1 MKSTRQESTNKNLVM
16 LLLTGTG
23 PYAYRLEEE
32 AAQVR
37 RGELG
42 TVLLSQRRVSK
53 FLREVGALEDPR
65 LRGKALTANKSGLW
79 RWRVGDYRIIA
90 DIVDARVVVVV
101 VDVGHRSKV
110 YD

>member
-1 MKSTRQESTNKNLVM
+1 MAWEISFSPRAVKSFKKLDTAE
-16 LLLTGTG
+16 
-23 PYAYRLEEE
+23 
-32 AAQVR
+32 
-37 RGELG
+37 
-42 TVLLSQRRVSK
+42 QRRVSK

-90 DIVDARVVVVV
+90 DIVDTRVVVVV

>member
-1 MKSTRQESTNKNLVM
+1 MAWEISFSPRAVKSFKKLD
-16 LLLTGTG
+16 TG
-23 PYAYRLEEE
+23 E
-32 AAQVR
+32 
-37 RGELG
+37 
-42 TVLLSQRRVSK
+42 QRRVSK

-79 RWRVGDYRIIA
+79 RWCVGDYRIIA

>member
-1 MKSTRQESTNKNLVM
+1 MAWEISFSPRAVKSFKKLDTAE
-16 LLLTGTG
+16 
-23 PYAYRLEEE
+23 
-32 AAQVR
+32 
-37 RGELG
+37 
-42 TVLLSQRRVSK
+42 QRRVSK

-79 RWRVGDYRIIA
+79 QWRVGDYRIIA

>member
-1 MKSTRQESTNKNLVM
+1 MAWEISFSPRAVKSFKKLDTAE
-16 LLLTGTG
+16 
-23 PYAYRLEEE
+23 
-32 AAQVR
+32 
-37 RGELG
+37 
-42 TVLLSQRRVSK
+42 QRRVSK
-53 FLREVGALEDPR
+53 FLREVGALEDSR

-101 VDVGHRSKV
+101 VDVGRRSKV

>member
-1 MKSTRQESTNKNLVM
+1 M

-37 RGELG
+37 RGEMG

-90 DIVDARVVVVV
+90 DIVDAHVVVVV

>member
-1 MKSTRQESTNKNLVM
+1 MKSFKKLD
-16 LLLTGTG
+16 TG
-23 PYAYRLEEE
+23 E
-32 AAQVR
+32 
-37 RGELG
+37 
-42 TVLLSQRRVSK
+42 QRRVSK

-90 DIVDARVVVVV
+90 DIVDAHVVVVV

>member
-1 MKSTRQESTNKNLVM
+1 MAWEISFSPRAVKSFKKLDTAE
-16 LLLTGTG
+16 
-23 PYAYRLEEE
+23 
-32 AAQVR
+32 
-37 RGELG
+37 
-42 TVLLSQRRVSK
+42 QRRVSK

-90 DIVDARVVVVV
+90 NIVDARVVVVV

-110 YD
+110 YN

>member
-1 MKSTRQESTNKNLVM
+1 MAWEISFSPRAVKSFKKLDTAE
-16 LLLTGTG
+16 
-23 PYAYRLEEE
+23 
-32 AAQVR
+32 
-37 RGELG
+37 
-42 TVLLSQRRVSK
+42 QRRVSK

-79 RWRVGDYRIIA
+79 RWRGGDYRIIA

>member
-1 MKSTRQESTNKNLVM
+1 M

-90 DIVDARVVVVV
+90 DIVDAHVVVVV

>member
-1 MKSTRQESTNKNLVM
+1 MAWEISFSPRAVKSFKKLD
-16 LLLTGTG
+16 TG
-23 PYAYRLEEE
+23 E
-32 AAQVR
+32 
-37 RGELG
+37 
-42 TVLLSQRRVSK
+42 QRRVSK

>member
-1 MKSTRQESTNKNLVM
+1 MAWEISFSPRAVKSFKKLD
-16 LLLTGTG
+16 TG
-23 PYAYRLEEE
+23 E
-32 AAQVR
+32 
-37 RGELG
+37 
-42 TVLLSQRRVSK
+42 QRRVSK

-65 LRGKALTANKSGLW
+65 LQGKALTANKSGLW

>member
-1 MKSTRQESTNKNLVM
+1 MAWEISFSPRAVKSFKKLDTAE
-16 LLLTGTG
+16 
-23 PYAYRLEEE
+23 
-32 AAQVR
+32 
-37 RGELG
+37 
-42 TVLLSQRRVSK
+42 QRRVSK

-101 VDVGHRSKV
+101 VDVGRRSKV

>member
-1 MKSTRQESTNKNLVM
+1 MAWEISFSPRAVKSFKKLD
-16 LLLTGTG
+16 TG
-23 PYAYRLEEE
+23 E
-32 AAQVR
+32 
-37 RGELG
+37 
-42 TVLLSQRRVSK
+42 QRRVSK

-79 RWRVGDYRIIA
+79 LWRVGDYRIIA